1 MPVILYHTKTSPFSR
16 AVLLL
21 MRYLNIDVEV
31 KILDM
36 MGKRE
41 HMTEEFLKI
50 NPQHC
55 VPTLD
60 DNGFILWESRA
71 ILSYLMETRAPHL
84 LPSSP
89 KEKAIINQRLYH
101 EMGTLMK
108 KIGEILVSTNS
119 IIDGKFNTHI
129 FFTFSTYIFFKVP
142 IFDGTSSEIPETKTT
157 ELYEILSMV
166 DEFFFPNGNEWI
178 AGENVSVADF
188 SYCATI
194 STAVVKTTNFHK
206 TPSIY

>member
-119 IIDGKFNTHI
+119 IIDGKFNTHT
-129 FFTFSTYIFFKVP
+129 FFTFSTYIFFSRFQFSMALHRKFQKRKP
-142 IFDGTSSEIPETKTT
+142 LNFMKSSQ
-157 ELYEILSMV
+157 
-166 DEFFFPNGNEWI
+166 
-178 AGENVSVADF
+178 
-188 SYCATI
+188 
-194 STAVVKTTNFHK
+194 
-206 TPSIY
+206 